1 MSRAA
6 HRRGRA
12 APSLWWWASE
22 LVIGIG
28 LLAGAALAGYLLA
41 KHPEEN
47 RLDAAG
53 FWHLAADPTSR
64 LANDLVKLGSAEGLI
79 AGVALAFLVAIWR
92 NWVRALACAAAP
104 VVAVLV
110 TERVAK
116 PMVGRAIGSG
126 GYTYPSGTITAVAA
140 VAAAL
145 YVVAPRLI
153 RPLVGLVGL
162 AGLVGTGWAVLV
174 LRWHYPTD
182 VIGGVLV
189 GCGAVLVIDAAAHL
203 VAFGLGWRRCR
214 PVAFVGS
221 RLEEAVQAR

>member
-6 HRRGRA
+6 HRRGREV
-12 APSLWWWASE
+12 PSPWWSASE
-22 LVIGIG
+22 LVLGIG

-53 FWHLAADPTSR
+53 FWRLAADPTSR
-64 LANDLVKLGSAEGLI
+64 LANDLVKLGSLDGLLV
-79 AGVALAFLVAIWR
+79 GVALSFLVAIWR
-92 NWVRALACAAAP
+92 DWVRALACAAAP
-104 VVAVLV
+104 IAAVLV

-145 YVVAPRLI
+145 YVVAPRLL
-153 RPLVGLVGL
+153 RPLVGLVAL

-189 GCGAVLVIDAAAHL
+189 GCGAVFVIDAAAHL
-203 VAFGLGWRRCR
+203 MAYGLGWRRHR
-214 PVAFVGS
+214 PVALVHPP
-221 RLEEAVQAR
+221 LEETVQAR